1 MRATETEAAVAC
13 AYLATL
19 ASASHATKY
28 MPSSTCWGRRS
39 VTSQVTTVGTVDL
52 AASDC
57 SADAIPCSS
66 TAGWMPRA
74 SSRSSPSDWAS
85 SSPALVIIAS
95 ADDGSRRMSAWISR
109 SCRASGD
116 QPLLGAVVQ
125 VALEPPPLGVAGR
138 DDPLA

>member
-1 MRATETEAAVAC
+1 
-13 AYLATL
+13 
-19 ASASHATKY
+19 
-28 MPSSTCWGRRS
+28 MPSSICWGRRS
-39 VTSQVTTVGTVDL
+39 VTSQVTAVGTVDL
-52 AASDC
+52 VASDS
-57 SADAIPCSS
+57 SADASPCSS

-95 ADDGSRRMSAWISR
+95 ADDGSRRMSGLDQPELQGQ
-109 SCRASGD
+109 CD
-116 QPLLGAVVQ
+116 QPLLSAVVQ